1 MLVRLRLPHNGN
13 DLLLVMKGFAW
24 AKNPMLPRLADLHK
38 DISLTALYGA
48 DSWISAIPKEEFL
61 AIRATNG
68 DNEVDNLTK
77 VAMIDN
83 AGHHVYANAQLFNYQ
98 VNKACQYSDR
108 NLSLSEN

>member
-1 MLVRLRLPHNGN
+1 
-13 DLLLVMKGFAW
+13 MKGFAW
-24 AKNPMLPRLADLHK
+24 AKRPMLPRLADLDK

-48 DSWISAIPKEEFL
+48 ESWISAIPKEEFL
-61 AIRATNG
+61 AIRATG
-68 DNEVDNLTK
+68 DNEVEPLTK